1 MDATITVMGPEALR
15 WSGLLILAAA
25 GTAACV
31 GLGPTDEDTIT
42 LWETQLVAELAYPGL
57 TGQAAAVSRLGGT
70 DIGIGIAGAEP
81 GGAQAWRLRL
91 GTCASPSQQV
101 GPDSGYPE
109 LLADEE
115 GSASVET
122 HLAPQLSIENS
133 YNVEVRESSTDGA
146 RIACGDL
153 VPR

>member
-1 MDATITVMGPEALR
+1 MDATITVMRPETLC

-25 GTAACV
+25 GAAACV
-31 GLGPTDEDTIT
+31 GPTDEDTIT

-70 DIGIGIAGAEP
+70 DVGIGIDGAEP
-81 GGAQAWRLRL
+81 GGVQAWRLRL
-91 GTCASPSQQV
+91 GTCASPSQQI

-122 HLAPQLSIENS
+122 HLTLRLSIENS

-153 VPR
+153 VGR